1 MKDNITIAKSE
12 FDRLQAVES
21 AAKRFDRCG
30 STANQMSPE
39 QWEAYI
45 DLKALFHG
53 GSRFG
58 SSLHDSQQEF
68 RKRVDVKAEP
78 IEDSVLRTKITRI
91 IISDIQA
98 NGPIR
103 MALLGLFDVI
113 ESKWPALLDP

>member
-1 MKDNITIAKSE
+1 MRDTITITKSE
-12 FDRLQAVES
+12 FDRLQSIES
-21 AAKRFDRCG
+21 AAKRFDQCG

-68 RKRVDVKAEP
+68 RKRVVDAVIA
-78 IEDSVLRTKITRI
+78 DLR
-91 IISDIQA
+91 A
-98 NGPIR
+98 WGPIR
-103 MALLGLFDVI
+103 EALLGICQD
-113 ESKWPALLDP
+113 EQKENA